1 MPLVLKLALRFLS
14 LKRGGLARFTTIGA
28 ALIIAI
34 GVFAF
39 LFALTLS
46 NAFERSLIS
55 TLTRSVPHI
64 VVTPIGDV
72 SSTDLETVKALV
84 GTVNGVQNARFAS
97 SANAMITANG
107 QSQFVLVKTHENM
120 DSGVVF
126 GDLLA
131 SKLQIT
137 AGEEAELLLL
147 GQDGKLRRVRIRAN
161 GISSTGLYQE
171 DAGQITVSTR
181 EYAAIVGQEVF
192 TPQGI
197 EVHLAEPMSSETIA
211 AKVAA
216 LVGNGFEVLSWE
228 RSNLAVL
235 DSIRSAKRFALTVV
249 SLLAAVGILGLLVTT
264 AVLVRERS
272 HDISVLRTM
281 GLRSSSIASMVL
293 LQSAVIAL
301 SGSLP
306 GIALLYLVFAMTDPT
321 AFILT
326 VAEGSP
332 LRALTVESNA
342 IETLFTVAGVIV
354 LSVFAGLFPAMKAA
368 RVKPLA
374 NLRQI

>member
-14 LKRGGLARFTTIGA
+14 LKRGGLARFTTIGV

-39 LFALTLS
+39 LFALALS
-46 NAFERSLIS
+46 TAFESSLIS

-72 SSTDLETVKALV
+72 TSADLKTVKALT

-107 QSQFVLVKTHENM
+107 QSQFVLVKTHEDM
-120 DSGVVF
+120 DSGVEF

-131 SKLQIT
+131 SKLEIK

-147 GQDGKLRRVRIRAN
+147 GQDGELRRVRVRVN

-171 DAGQITVSTR
+171 DSGQIAVSTR

-197 EVHLAEPMSSETIA
+197 EVHLADPLSSEIIA

-228 RSNLAVL
+228 RSNRAML
-235 DSIRSAKRFALTVV
+235 DSIRSAKRFALAVV
-249 SLLAAVGILGLLVTT
+249 SLLAAVGILSLLVATT
-264 AVLVRERS
+264 VLVRERS
-272 HDISVLRTM
+272 HDIAVLRTM
-281 GLRSSSIASMVL
+281 GLRSSSIALMVL
-293 LQSAVIAL
+293 LQSAAIAL
-301 SGSLP
+301 SGSLI
-306 GIALLYLVFAMTDPT
+306 GIALLHLVFATTDPA
-321 AFILT
+321 AFILKL
-326 VAEGSP
+326 AEGSP
-332 LRALTVESNA
+332 LRAVTVSSSVS
-342 IETLFTVAGVIV
+342 ETLLAVAGIVV
-354 LSVFAGLFPAMKAA
+354 LSALAGLLPAMKAA

-374 NLRQI
+374 NLRLL